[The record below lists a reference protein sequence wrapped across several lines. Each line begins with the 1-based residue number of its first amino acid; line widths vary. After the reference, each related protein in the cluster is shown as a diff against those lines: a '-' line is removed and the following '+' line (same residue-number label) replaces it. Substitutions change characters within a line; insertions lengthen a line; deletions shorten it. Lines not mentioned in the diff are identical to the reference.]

1 MNSYFRKHVLVV
13 DDEKPIRMIV
23 SKLCQK
29 IGFGTVTP
37 ASNGAEAL
45 TILRRARIDLV
56 ICDIEMEPVDG
67 IQVLHEFRN
76 TLPTSA
82 AAAPFIFLTSHAES
96 DIVLAAK
103 NLGVDSYL
111 IKPVDVVSLKNRVD
125 QLLAGK

>member
-1 MNSYFRKHVLVV
+1 MNTYFRKHALVV

-29 IGFGTVTP
+29 IGFGTVTA

-45 TILRRARIDLV
+45 TILRRAQIDLV

-76 TLPTSA
+76 SLEAPA
-82 AAAPFIFLTSHAES
+82 AIAPFIFLTSHAES

-111 IKPVDVVSLKNRVD
+111 IKPVDVVSLKSRVD